1 MDHDELL
8 ERLAEMREIAQPVTL
23 HPLHSQTKALSATLY
38 SRASGLYSAGDY
50 ALASNLYRAAFEA
63 DKHNVQALVMLGCCH
78 YYREDYQTAAGLF
91 SEALERAPFDPSAHY
106 FRGMCYVQ
114 HAEYRR
120 AVLCYRR
127 ALSTNPD
134 FYQAWFALALAYDR
148 LDMSA
153 ESETAARQFA
163 SHAPAA
169 VKAKALQMTIT

>member
-1 MDHDELL
+1 M
-8 ERLAEMREIAQPVTL
+8 TL
-23 HPLHSQTKALSATLY
+23 HKLHPPSNALSATLY
-38 SRASGLYSAGDY
+38 QRASGLYNAGDY
-50 ALASNLYRAAFEA
+50 ALASNLYRASFEA

-78 YYREDYQTAAGLF
+78 YQREDYQTAAGLF

-106 FRGMCYVQ
+106 FRGQCYAQ

-148 LDMSA
+148 LDMIP
-153 ESETAARQFA
+153 ESETATRQFEA
-163 SHAPAA
+163 HAPAA
-169 VKAKALQMTIT
+169 VKAKALQMQVI